1 MSRRSLSSL
10 VALVLLLGQTP
21 CLLAASTERQ
31 SEVQPM
37 SKGPSLASCS
47 RAVSA
52 EHNHPAIPDNLTVQR
67 IGGEEALT
75 YLQQL
80 EAKNPSVFS
89 EVRRSL
95 RGRGYEPTRTVSVSR
110 TVATPGLISDSASSS
125 DGEIVMWSWDDGDD
139 GTWEGMVYVK
149 RYSDGA
155 TATSEG
161 QMDITVPEVRP
172 IWYRT
177 ISIDRPGDDEPRP
190 AGFGA
195 GWSTAEVMSHAVIQP
210 GQSMSGVYAPASDG
224 FDWFTWMVCS
234 VDLCY
239 ICMEGCTFAGQYW
252 GHCTLACCSIAMI
265 LCGVAVY

>member
-224 FDWFTWMVCS
+224 F
-234 VDLCY
+234 
-239 ICMEGCTFAGQYW
+239 
-252 GHCTLACCSIAMI
+252 SIGSPEWSA
-265 LCGVAVY
+265 A